1 MSAGQNVR
9 RYGFITTIPP
19 ARTSETDPLSTAW
32 VILMAVLVL
41 TMVLMLSD
49 GAVASTIARSISALW
64 TDLVRLI
71 AKS

>member
-1 MSAGQNVR
+1 
-9 RYGFITTIPP
+9 
-19 ARTSETDPLSTAW
+19 